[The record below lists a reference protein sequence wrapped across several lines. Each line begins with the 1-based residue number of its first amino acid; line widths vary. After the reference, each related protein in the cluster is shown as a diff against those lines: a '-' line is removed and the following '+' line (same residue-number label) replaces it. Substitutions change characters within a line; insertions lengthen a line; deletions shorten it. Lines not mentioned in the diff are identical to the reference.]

1 LLISHVFVKLSV
13 LHDPFQHCLALRY
26 ADSVGFAVL
35 YWTVLKRNIARKKD
49 RVSTLGK
56 NQRIANF
63 LQRLMLPALVDSP
76 EHL

>member
-1 LLISHVFVKLSV
+1 MNHYIPWTETDK
-13 LHDPFQHCLALRY
+13 DRLRY
-26 ADSVGFAVL
+26 ADSVGVAVQ
-35 YWTVLKRNIARKKD
+35 YWTVSKRNICAARADTRKKD

-63 LQRLMLPALVDSP
+63 LQRLTLRALVDSP